1 MMKTYLLVFVLLA
14 FNNFAFA
21 TVFDTPAIA
30 SSDCPAAAEEIHAED
45 CGCET
50 SHPLGEE
57 MNTCHCGH
65 ACAHLWIVAIQAD
78 ANIGATECWSSNN
91 DILPS
96 SRCVAPLVPPPPSR
110 HS

>member
-1 MMKTYLLVFVLLA
+1 MKSYLLVFVLLA
-14 FNNFAFA
+14 FNNLVFA
-21 TVFDTPAIA
+21 TVFDPLAVA
-30 SSDCPAAAEEIHAED
+30 SPECPAATEEIHAED
-45 CGCET
+45 YGCDA
-50 SHPLGEE
+50 SHSLGEE
-57 MNTCHCGH
+57 VSTCHCGH
-65 ACAHLWIVAIQAD
+65 ACPQFWVVAIQTD